1 MQYHHDGYVGHDPRI
16 REAAGTGIDRAE
28 GLPDTMDV
36 LIVGAGPAGI
46 VQAAQLTDYPD
57 VHTRIIERRP
67 TRLAAGRADG
77 LFPRSG
83 ETFQAFEFYDSI
95 AQEAAHMREMSFW
108 GPDPDNPTQVA
119 RGARA
124 PDPPASV
131 SEFPILTVN
140 QARVIDYFA
149 ERAANGPARISI
161 DYGYE
166 FLDLTVHDSGEYPV
180 EVRVRE
186 SDGTERTVRA
196 KYVMGCDGARS
207 RVRACIGA
215 EVVSD
220 SASQAWAVM
229 DIMAN
234 TDFPDFRTRS
244 GIQSDSNGTIL
255 LIPREGGFLTR
266 FYVSLEA
273 PTDES
278 RERIMSTTV
287 EEAIERAN
295 RILHP
300 YSVDVRNVAWYSTY
314 EVRHTVAQSF
324 DDAAVEQVA
333 GVTPRVFIAGDACH
347 THSAKAGQGMNVSI
361 QDGWN
366 LAWKIGQVLEGRS
379 DESLLRTYHDERQD
393 VAQKLIDYDKEWSA
407 MMSKRPDEME
417 GPQEIVD
424 FFVDTANFPGG
435 FETRYQ
441 PSSIVGTA
449 ENQGLAAGFPIGMRF
464 KSARVSRVADSL
476 PVHVGHHFRADGRWR
491 LYAFADGD
499 GRAVADLAAWL
510 EHAEDSPISLF
521 TPAGADI
528 DSVFD
533 AKVIYQ
539 QGYRDVDFAAVPSL
553 FRPKV
558 GVYGVTDWEKVY
570 ATIPEDDFFDAR
582 GVDRSGAL
590 VIVRPDMYVAHVL
603 PLSARAEITDFFAQ
617 SMVRQAATELVGA
630 GVSRPTA

>member
-16 REAAGTGIDRAE
+16 RKAAGTGVDRTE
-28 GLPDTMDV
+28 DLPDTMDV

-83 ETFQAFEFYDSI
+83 ETFQAFEFYDAI

-108 GPDPDNPTQVA
+108 GPHPENPTEIA

-149 ERAANGPARISI
+149 ARAANGPARINI
-161 DYGYE
+161 NYGYE

-180 EVRVRE
+180 EVQIRE
-186 SDGTERTVRA
+186 ENGTERTVRA

-207 RVRACIGA
+207 KVRDCIDV
-215 EVVSD
+215 EVSSD

-229 DIMAN
+229 DLLAN

-244 GIQSDSNGTIL
+244 GIQSDKDGTIL

-266 FYVSLEA
+266 FYVSLES
-273 PTDES
+273 PNDEN
-278 RERIMSTTV
+278 RARVMSTTA

-300 YSVDVRNVAWYSTY
+300 YSVDVRKVAWYSNY
-314 EVRHTVAQSF
+314 EVRHTVAKSF
-324 DDAAVEQVA
+324 DDVAAQQNP
-333 GVTPRVFIAGDACH
+333 GLQPRVFIAGDACH

-366 LAWKIGQVLEGRS
+366 LAWKIGQVLDGRS
-379 DESLLRTYHDERQD
+379 DESLLQTYHDERQD

-407 MMSKRPDEME
+407 MMSKRPEEME

-435 FETRYQ
+435 FETHYQ
-441 PSSIVGTA
+441 PSMITGTA
-449 ENQGLAAGFPIGMRF
+449 EHQDLAKGFPIGMRF
-464 KSARVSRVADSL
+464 KSAMVSRVADSL

-491 LYAFADGD
+491 LYAFSDADGS
-499 GRAVADLAAWL
+499 AVTDLAAWL
-510 EHAEDSPISLF
+510 EDSADSPVNLF
-521 TPAGADI
+521 TPTGADI

-539 QGYRDVDFAAVPSL
+539 QDYHDVDVADVPSL

-558 GVYGVTDWEKVY
+558 GEYGLTDWEKVY
-570 ATIPEDDFFDAR
+570 ATIPDDDFFDAR

-603 PLSARAEITDFFAQ
+603 PLSARSEITEFFAQ
-617 SMVRQAATELVGA
+617 SMVRQAVPELVRA
-630 GVSRPTA
+630 